1 MGPGAGNR
9 QIRSIGKSI
18 LLYRALPAIREFY
31 VCPTTMTEMNQ
42 LYAYMLPH
50 LKRLLDPEHRVLF
63 LKDSKIINYLGGIEP
78 AEIAGLEFGGY
89 LGIEALSF
97 ATIEMRSHY
106 PAGRPEEE
114 NSKPTTTSESTT
126 PTTAPNETPS
136 WQGRGVTLLCGK
148 LNPPINRAIK
158 RTSPARQALRRTL
171 ANSGSIVGQ
180 NRKAISSIP
189 VLRLHL
195 G

>member
-1 MGPGAGNR
+1 MLSNR

-18 LLYRALPAIREFY
+18 LLYQALSAIREFY

-50 LKRLLDPEHRVLF
+50 LKRLLDPERRVLF

-78 AEIAGLEFGGY
+78 CEIAGLEFGDY
-89 LGIEALSF
+89 PGIEALSF

-114 NSKPTTTSESTT
+114 NSGDDENDLVDFYSTR
-126 PTTAPNETPS
+126 S
-136 WQGRGVTLLCGK
+136 VFD
-148 LNPPINRAIK
+148 
-158 RTSPARQALRRTL
+158 
-171 ANSGSIVGQ
+171 
-180 NRKAISSIP
+180 
-189 VLRLHL
+189 
-195 G
+195 